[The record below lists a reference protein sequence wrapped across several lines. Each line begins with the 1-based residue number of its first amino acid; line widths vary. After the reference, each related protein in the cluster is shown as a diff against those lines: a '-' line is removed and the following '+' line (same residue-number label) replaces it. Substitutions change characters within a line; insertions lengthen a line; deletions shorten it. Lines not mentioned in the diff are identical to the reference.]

1 MQKPWYICQ
10 ADTRRNADRPC
21 KLFINKYYNDEY
33 SINSEK
39 DGSPNL

>member
-1 MQKPWYICQ
+1 MQSLGIFVKEIQEGMP
-10 ADTRRNADRPC
+10 DRAS
-21 KLFINKYYNDEY
+21 KVFINKYYNNGY